1 MKRHE
6 DSPAYRRAAI
16 RELFEESG
24 ILLARDTAAKKML
37 AVREEE
43 RESGRKAI
51 HQDQITFAQ
60 WLQKRHDSAEPDIGL
75 QDHGY
80 HRMSTWC

>member
-24 ILLARDTAAKKML
+24 ILLAKDTASRKML
-37 AVREEE
+37 AVGEEE
-43 RESGRKAI
+43 REKGRRAI

-60 WLQKRHDSAEPDIGL
+60 WLQRQNAAAEPDIGL
-75 QDHGY
+75 QDQ
-80 HRMSTWC
+80 